1 MATKTLQTRIINKN
15 DSLQA
20 WNTSTLPLKTGEV
33 VFAYVETTEKAI
45 DHNGNVVTRTVP
57 TYLAKVGNGDKTF
70 KELPWLHAPASD
82 VHAWAKKASLA
93 YEDLPESLRTAITE
107 LQTAVGEGGSV
118 ADAIDAKIATLDMP
132 ESKDTDTVN
141 GGVVISAIK
150 EEDGKVTVTRRALTA
165 ADIPALEIAKI
176 NGLSDAIADAKKA
189 GTDAATAVK
198 TLEEGTVANHTT
210 RIATLEAIDFAT
222 KADAQG
228 YANAKDGAIAAAKKA
243 GDDAQDAID
252 AYIESNDAA
261 LDVVRTNAQKGVDD
275 AATAQTKA
283 NEVETAL
290 ANFETEA
297 GKTYETKTDAGNKL
311 AEAKAYTDTLANNA
325 VKANTDAIAK
335 LNGTGDGSVTKKVN
349 DAIDTFATNLSENGK
364 VDTFAELV
372 NYVAEH
378 GTQVT
383 GMLDDI
389 SENASAIEAL
399 QNVGSEKNTIVT
411 VKVNGTALTPDAN
424 RAVNVTVPTGAL
436 ASKDKVAESDL
447 ATDLATKINAKA
459 AQSDLNTAVGRIDG
473 HDTAIEALEK
483 DTHTHGNKAL
493 LDTYTQTEANLADA
507 VAKKHAHDNKTVL
520 DGITAAKVTAWD
532 KVSEK
537 VDQTAY
543 NTKIGTIEGN
553 INSHAEALTELDGRI
568 DTIETTY
575 VKVDSNNNLVCGAD
589 TIIIDCGTS
598 TTVL

>member
-82 VHAWAKKASLA
+82 VHSWAKKSEADFTEWVKGLIEVTDIDLSA
-93 YEDLPESLRTAITE
+93 YATIAFVNGQVSTINETIAALDKKVGTIETTYATKTEAQGYANAKDTAIAE
-107 LQTAVGEGGSV
+107 
-118 ADAIDAKIATLDMP
+118 
-132 ESKDTDTVN
+132 
-141 GGVVISAIK
+141 
-150 EEDGKVTVTRRALTA
+150 
-165 ADIPALEIAKI
+165 
-176 NGLSDAIADAKKA
+176 AKKA
-189 GTDAATAVK
+189 GTDAAAAVK
-198 TLEEGTVANHTT
+198 TLEDGTVADHTT
-210 RIATLEAIDFAT
+210 RIAALETASATHAT
-222 KADAQG
+222 KTEAQG
-228 YANAKDGAIAAAKKA
+228 YADAKDDDIAAAKKA

-252 AYIESNDAA
+252 EYIESNDAA

-275 AATAQTKA
+275 AKAAQTKA
-283 NEVETAL
+283 NEVDAAL
-290 ANFETEA
+290 SNFKTEV
-297 GKTYETKTDAGNKL
+297 GTTYETKTDAGNKL
-311 AEAKAYTDTLANNA
+311 AEAKAYTDTLANGA
-325 VKANTDAIAK
+325 VKTNTEAIAT

-349 DAIDTFATNLSENGK
+349 DAIDAFATNLSENGK

-399 QNVGSEKNTIVT
+399 EAVGSEKNTIVT
-411 VKVNGTALTPDAN
+411 VKVNGTALTPDAS
-424 RAVNVTVPTGAL
+424 RAVNVSVPTGAL
-436 ASKDKVAESDL
+436 ASKDKVAETDL
-447 ATDLATKINAKA
+447 ATDLANKINAKA
-459 AQSDLNTAVGRIDG
+459 AQADLTAAVGRIAQNETD
-473 HDTAIEALEK
+473 IVALEK
-483 DTHTHGNKAL
+483 DTHTHSNKAL
-493 LDTYTQTEANLADA
+493 LDTYKQTEANLADA

-543 NTKIGTIEGN
+543 NTKIGTIEGS
-553 INSHAEALTELDGRI
+553 INSHAETLTELDGRI

-575 VKVDSNNNLVCGAD
+575 VKVDSNNNLVYGAD

>member
-57 TYLAKVGNGDKTF
+57 TYLAKVGNGNKTF

-93 YEDLPESLRTAITE
+93 YEDLPETLRTAISE

-118 ADAIDAKIATLDMP
+118 ADAIAAAINALDVD
-132 ESKDTDTVN
+132 DTAVANQFVTAV
-141 GGVVISAIK
+141 A
-150 EEDGKVTVTRRALTA
+150 EADGKITVTRRALTA
-165 ADIPALEIAKI
+165 DDIPALEIAKI

-189 GTDAATAVK
+189 GTDAAAAVK
-198 TLEEGTVANHTT
+198 TLEDGTVANHTT
-210 RIATLEAIDFAT
+210 RIADLETASETHAT
-222 KADAQG
+222 KTEAQG

-243 GDDAQDAID
+243 GDDAQDTID
-252 AYIESNDAA
+252 AYKTANDAA

-275 AATAQTKA
+275 AKTAQNAVDALTAEGGAVKINTTKIA
-283 NEVETAL
+283 EL
-290 ANFETEA
+290 EA
-297 GKTYETKTDAGNKL
+297 AAATHETKTDAAQKL
-311 AEAKAYTDTLANNA
+311 TDAKKYTDDKIALVMNNSSEAVDSVMELASAMSDNADAIGALTEIAGTKATKEELKGATDRIAEAEA
-325 VKANTDAIAK
+325 
-335 LNGTGDGSVTKKVN
+335 
-349 DAIDTFATNLSENGK
+349 
-364 VDTFAELV
+364 
-372 NYVAEH
+372 
-378 GTQVT
+378 
-383 GMLDDI
+383 
-389 SENASAIEAL
+389 AIEAL
-399 QNVGSEKNTIVT
+399 ERVGSEKNTIVT

-424 RAVNVTVPTGAL
+424 RAVNVSVPTGAL
-436 ASKDKVAESDL
+436 ASKDKVAEADL

-459 AQSDLNTAVGRIDG
+459 AQSDLTAAVNRIAQNETDI
-473 HDTAIEALEK
+473 AALEK
-483 DTHTHGNKAL
+483 DTHTHSNKAL

-543 NTKIGTIEGN
+543 NTKIKAIDDSIG
-553 INSHAEALTELDGRI
+553 SHAETLASLDDRVEAV
-568 DTIETTY
+568 ET
-575 VKVDSNNNLVCGAD
+575 NAIFNGD